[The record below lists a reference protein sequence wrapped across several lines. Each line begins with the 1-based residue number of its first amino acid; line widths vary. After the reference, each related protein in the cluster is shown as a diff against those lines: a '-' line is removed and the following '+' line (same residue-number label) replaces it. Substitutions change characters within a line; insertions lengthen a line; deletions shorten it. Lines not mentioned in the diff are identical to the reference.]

1 MVHLIYSTTTP
12 LPQGLH
18 PDPATLLND
27 SPDPYMIGIHTA
39 FYTSLHLLPPE
50 VRDAAAVVG

>member
-39 FYTSLHLLPPE
+39 FYTSLDLLPPE
-50 VRDAAAVVG
+50 VLSSAV